1 MSSSPMLQ
9 RAIGSAVVVPVGLLL
24 TLWPFGTLGV
34 AAMLIALSALEAER
48 LFGAI
53 LGGASGRWA
62 AALLLSPVFG
72 TILGGVPLGAVLAVG
87 AFTLFLA
94 WELRLALQSDAEH
107 LAPRARALIGTVAV
121 AAWLSPLLLLLLL
134 GAGDGGAPS
143 LWLLWLLAVVW
154 SADTFA
160 LLVGRS
166 IGRRRLAPVLSPR
179 KSMEGLVGGLLA
191 ATAIGGAF
199 GVLVVGMP
207 LALAVAGS
215 LATAAA
221 AEGGDLLESLIKR
234 AAGAERSSS
243 LIPGHGGVLDRIDS
257 LIVATPVAML
267 VALLAL
273 LPD

>member
-87 AFTLFLA
+87 TFTLFLA

-121 AAWLSPLLLLLLL
+121 AAWLSPLILLLLL

-179 KSMEGLVGGLLA
+179 KSVEGLVGGLLA

-199 GVLVVGMP
+199 GVLAIGMP